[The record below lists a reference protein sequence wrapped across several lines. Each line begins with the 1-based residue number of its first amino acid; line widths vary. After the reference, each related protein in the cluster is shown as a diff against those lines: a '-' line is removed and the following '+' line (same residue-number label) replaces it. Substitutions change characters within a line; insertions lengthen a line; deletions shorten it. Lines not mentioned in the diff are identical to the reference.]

1 MLINKII
8 YGILVIIVFW
18 FLLVYPG
25 YLPVII
31 FLFFII
37 LPMVLWAL
45 SIYMYANIQ
54 MECHVEETLCHKDQ
68 GMELKIRVK
77 NRCFVPLSRA
87 ELAVS
92 YEYPNH
98 SKSNFEKFTI
108 WSDSRSEKS
117 FSEKIHTP
125 YAGKLN
131 IRVEQFVLYDYFS
144 LFKRKKRIDYSKIV
158 TVYPTL
164 NKLNLVVEQKRY
176 VNTLDSETYSDSIH
190 GDDPSEIFGIRE
202 YIPGDKIQHIHWKL
216 SSRSDELVIKEFS
229 QPVTYP
235 AIILID
241 LEPCGHGMERIKTVD
256 VLLET
261 VFSLSYSMLLEEYPH
276 YMSWYDYRD
285 ARFIHQGIKN
295 LETMY
300 EALNE
305 IFEIREN
312 TVVRQGFISCKS
324 ALGRDTFFDNLLY
337 VTNLADSLAIAEL
350 QDSRLAKK
358 YRIVNIYGE
367 PLNHTAFVEE
377 NCEIYNITPGSVVSD
392 VQGLIL

>member
-8 YGILVIIVFW
+8 YGILMLIAFW

-25 YLPVII
+25 YLPVIL
-31 FLFFII
+31 FLFFTIWP
-37 LPMVLWAL
+37 LVLWAL
-45 SIYMYANIQ
+45 SIYMNANIE
-54 MECHVEETLCHKDQ
+54 MDCRAEENLCHKDQ
-68 GMELKIRVK
+68 GVELKIFVK
-77 NRCFVPLSRA
+77 NKCFMPVTKG

-98 SKSNFEKFTI
+98 CQNGREKIYI
-108 WSDSRSEKS
+108 WAHSRSEKS
-117 FSEKIHTP
+117 FPVKIQTP

-131 IRVEQFVLYDYFS
+131 IHVERLVLYDYFR
-144 LFKRKKRIDYSKIV
+144 LFKRKKRIDYSKTV
-158 TVYPTL
+158 TVYPAL

-176 VNTLDSETYSDSIH
+176 VNTLDSETYSDAIH

-202 YIPGDKIQHIHWKL
+202 YIPGDKIQRIHWKL
-216 SSRSDELVIKEFS
+216 SSRTDELVIKEFS

-235 AIILID
+235 TIILID

-256 VLLET
+256 GLLET

-276 YMSWYDYRD
+276 YLSWYEYRD
-285 ARFIHQGIKN
+285 ARFKHQGIKD

-305 IFEIREN
+305 VFEIQEN
-312 TVVRQGFISCKS
+312 TLARQGFISCKS
-324 ALGRDTFFDNLLY
+324 TLGRDTMFDNLLY
-337 VTNLADSLAIAEL
+337 VTNLADSLTIAEL
-350 QDSRLAKK
+350 LDSRLSKNYK
-358 YRIVNIYGE
+358 ILNVYGE
-367 PLNHTAFVEE
+367 PLEDTAFAEE
-377 NCEIYNITPGSVVSD
+377 NCEIYDITPGSIVSD